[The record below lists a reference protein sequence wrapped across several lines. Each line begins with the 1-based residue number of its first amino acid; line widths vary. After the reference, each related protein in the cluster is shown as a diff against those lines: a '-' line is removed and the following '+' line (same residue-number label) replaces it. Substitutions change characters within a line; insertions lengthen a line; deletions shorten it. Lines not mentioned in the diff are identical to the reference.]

1 MKLRFIAR
9 DRSSYVGP
17 VVSFSAVG
25 DVKEVS
31 GEEAS
36 RLLSTFPDWFQDA
49 GSDDSSDD
57 ESEDSEDSEVLAPDS
72 NGSGANLS
80 DTQLEIL
87 TIVKNSAP
95 IKIGAIG
102 SEMNVAWQSI
112 RSDVDL
118 LVTEKL
124 ILKDY
129 ENKYSPI
136 A

>member
-1 MKLRFIAR
+1 MNIRFISA
-9 DRSSYVGP
+9 DRASYTGP
-17 VVSFSAVG
+17 TVSFSRIG
-25 DVKEVS
+25 EVKEVS
-31 GEEAS
+31 DAEGQ
-36 RLLSTFPDWFQDA
+36 RLIETFSDWFEDA
-49 GSDDSSDD
+49 GSND
-57 ESEDSEDSEVLAPDS
+57 SEDDEDSEVLAPDS
-72 NGSGANLS
+72 NESGANLS

-129 ENKYSPI
+129 ENKYSLI